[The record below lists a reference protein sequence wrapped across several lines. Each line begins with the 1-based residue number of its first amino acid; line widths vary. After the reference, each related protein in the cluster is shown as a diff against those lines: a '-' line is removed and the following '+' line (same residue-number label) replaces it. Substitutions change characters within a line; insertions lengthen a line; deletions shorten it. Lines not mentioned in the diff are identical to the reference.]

1 VVVTVV
7 LEVTLTV
14 VVVVVLVVV
23 VGFGVLDTLVL
34 VVSTCLRVVGTVDIV
49 VTTIADEVVVLNWGV
64 MVCLRRFRFERLLC
78 FTLFLLVDL
87 RDDEMGTRF
96 LNLFSALDDPI
107 FRLLIAGHD
116 ATNVL
121 VVVLAVVV
129 EVVGANEDAVVVIGP
144 IVSSL
149 VFEINDS

>member
-1 VVVTVV
+1 
-7 LEVTLTV
+7 
-14 VVVVVLVVV
+14 
-23 VGFGVLDTLVL
+23 
-34 VVSTCLRVVGTVDIV
+34 VDIV

-96 LNLFSALDDPI
+96 LNLFSALDDPK
-107 FRLLIAGHD
+107 FLLLIAGHD

-121 VVVLAVVV
+121 VVVLAVVD
-129 EVVGANEDAVVVIGP
+129 VVGGNDDPVVVRGQTDGSFS
-144 IVSSL
+144 V
-149 VFEINDS
+149 EITDPVCGNTLLSTTLCELQHNDIDIEASNNSNGRKTYNP